1 MFRGFG
7 FVQFERIEEAE
18 AAKAAQKGRIYKG
31 YKIGK
36 AQLRCGC
43 SLRNKNENYDCVII
57 LSLETMYWIWKIKK
71 YIEIVF
77 CWLKVVFV
85 CKASYSLSIFM

>member
-18 AAKAAQKGRIYKG
+18 AAKAAQKGRLYKG

-36 AQLRCGC
+36 VRLQYGC
-43 SLRNKNENYDCVII
+43 FLRNKNKNYYCGII
-57 LSLETMYWIWKIKK
+57 LSLETM
-71 YIEIVF
+71 
-77 CWLKVVFV
+77 C
-85 CKASYSLSIFM
+85 

>member
-36 AQLRCGC
+36 AQLRCALWG
-43 SLRNKNENYDCVII
+43 
-57 LSLETMYWIWKIKK
+57 TKK
-71 YIEIVF
+71 RIMIV
-77 CWLKVVFV
+77 
-85 CKASYSLSIFM
+85 S

>member
-36 AQLRCGC
+36 AELRCAC

-57 LSLETMYWIWKIKK
+57 LNVETMYWIWKIKK

-77 CWLKVVFV
+77 LLVQVVFV
-85 CKASYSLSIFM
+85 CTFGLFTK